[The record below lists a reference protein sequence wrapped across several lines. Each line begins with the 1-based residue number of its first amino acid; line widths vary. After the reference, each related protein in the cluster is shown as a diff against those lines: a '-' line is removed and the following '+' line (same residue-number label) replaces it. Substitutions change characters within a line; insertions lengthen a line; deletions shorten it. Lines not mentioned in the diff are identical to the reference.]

1 MNISRFDGCRRAFA
15 VGTAAA
21 VLLVAPGAAF
31 AGSNDA
37 DMARDGGLGAGSALC
52 SLLYGPVKILY
63 ATGGILTGALAFGF
77 SGGDVDV
84 ARSILTPS
92 VLGDYVVTTEHL
104 RGQRKLEF
112 IGRAAE
118 PSQPSWESSAP
129 TDVAAAPD
137 GW

>member
-1 MNISRFDGCRRAFA
+1 MNVSRFDGCRRAFA
-15 VGTAAA
+15 VGAAAA
-21 VLLVAPGAAF
+21 VLLMAPGAAF
-31 AGSNDA
+31 AGNGDGA
-37 DMARDGGLGAGSALC
+37 MARDGGIGVGSALC

-112 IGRAAE
+112 FGRSAE
-118 PSQPSWESSAP
+118 PSEPTWESSSP
-129 TDVAAAPD
+129 TDVAAAAD
-137 GW
+137 AW